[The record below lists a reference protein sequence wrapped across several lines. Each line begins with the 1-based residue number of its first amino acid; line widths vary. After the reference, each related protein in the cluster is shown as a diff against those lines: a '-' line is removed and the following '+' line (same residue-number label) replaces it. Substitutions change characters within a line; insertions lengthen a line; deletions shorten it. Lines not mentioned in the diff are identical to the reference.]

1 MSLAERLEDLRIW
14 QQAREQVSSIYR
26 CFRQQSPGYHDF
38 SFRDQ
43 LQRASISVMNNIA
56 EGFER
61 KTPKDF
67 AHFLDVAKGSCG
79 ELRSMLYVAEDL
91 AYLSVPEAQAM
102 RAAAM
107 KLSSGIAAL
116 AAHLRS

>member
-1 MSLAERLEDLRIW
+1 MSFAERFEDLRIW
-14 QQAREQVSSIYR
+14 QQAREQVTSVYR
-26 CFRQQSPGYHDF
+26 CFRSDSAGHRDF

-61 KTPKDF
+61 KTSRDF

-79 ELRSMLYVAEDL
+79 EVCSMLYVAEDL
-91 AYLSVPEAQAM
+91 EYLTPAEAERM
-102 RAAAM
+102 RETAAR
-107 KLSSGIAAL
+107 LSAGIAAFT
-116 AAHLRS
+116 AHMRG